1 MAARS
6 FLDANILVYTDAHD
20 LPEKQRRAQAL
31 VEEARVSRTGVV
43 STQVLQEYFTAATRK
58 LGVPADIARRKIE
71 LFGHFDVAIVHLDD
85 ILGAIDLHRLHQL
98 NFWDAL
104 VIRSAL
110 QARCSVLYSEDLQH
124 GRRLDG
130 LEIVDPFHEA

>member
-20 LPEKQRRAQAL
+20 LPEKQRRALAL
-31 VEEARVSRTGVV
+31 VEEARVSRAGVV

-58 LGVPADIARRKIE
+58 LGVAPEIARRKIE
-71 LFGHFDVAIVHLDD
+71 LFAHLDVAVVQLED

-110 QARCSVLYSEDLQH
+110 RARCTVLFTEDLQH

-130 LEIVDPFHEA
+130 LEIVDPFR